1 MVAIAALKQL
11 GLVQDL
17 LGVLHELP
25 AIFGQASPFFAP
37 DKEAREKFARGEISQ
52 AELTAVEDQEIKNLV
67 QKEVAAGLKVV
78 SDGEF
83 RRSYWHLDT
92 FWGFGGVE
100 HVRAEHGYFFYDEE
114 TRPDA
119 AKLVGK
125 LTYEAGHPDVAA
137 FDFLKPLADA
147 AGVEARQ
154 SIPAPAQLYCE
165 LICRNDELIAAN
177 DAVYPDRAELA
188 NDVSKVYRELILD
201 LYKHGA
207 RDIKLDDCTW
217 GVLVNDSFWHAFDE
231 GHLKRE
237 EILQLYKEIN
247 ENALVDLPEDLRI
260 TTHICRGNYDST
272 WASEGGYGPAAPY
285 VLMSSRKKGWRP
297 STWNLTMTGQAT
309 SLL

>member
-1 MVAIAALKQL
+1 MGSKSNAPFKADIVGSFLRPEELKKARADYQAKKITAK
-11 GLVQDL
+11 
-17 LGVLHELP
+17 EL
-25 AIFGQASPFFAP
+25 
-37 DKEAREKFARGEISQ
+37 K
-52 AELTAVEDQEIKNLV
+52 TVEDKCIIDLIR
-67 QKEVAAGLKVV
+67 KEKAAGLKCVT
-78 SDGEF
+78 DGEF
-83 RRSYWHLDT
+83 RRSWWHLDF
-92 FWGFGGVE
+92 FWGLEGVE
-100 HVRAEHGYFFYDEE
+100 YQRAERGYVFHDEE

-137 FDFLKPLADA
+137 FDFLKPLADS

-165 LICRNDELIAAN
+165 LICRNDELIAAT
-177 DAVYPDRAELA
+177 DAVYLDRAELA
-188 NDVSKVYRELILD
+188 KDVSKVYRELILD

-247 ENALVDLPEDLRI
+247 ENALVDLLEDLLI

-285 VLMSSRKKGWRP
+285 VFKEKGVEAFLP
-297 STWNLTMTGQAT
+297 GI
-309 SLL
+309 